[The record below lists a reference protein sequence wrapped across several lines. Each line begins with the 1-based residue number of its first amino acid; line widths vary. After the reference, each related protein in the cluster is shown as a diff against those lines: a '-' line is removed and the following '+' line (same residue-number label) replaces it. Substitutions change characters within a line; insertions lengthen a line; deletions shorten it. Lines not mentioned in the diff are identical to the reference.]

1 MSQQLGFL
9 NTISTSYVV
18 PDKDIQ
24 RTTKPKVHLARFG
37 DGYEQRLLKGINSLD
52 ETFSL
57 KFSNRSIAE
66 IEDLILF
73 FESVVGVTAFEF
85 TLPGNAINQLKTIKV
100 VCDEYTRNYDRNNFN
115 SVTAKFRRVYEI

>member
-24 RTTKPKVHLARFG
+24 RSTKPKVHTAKFG
-37 DGYEQRLLKGINSLD
+37 DGYEQRLLKGINSL
-52 ETFSL
+52 EGTFSL

-73 FESVVGVTAFEF
+73 FESVVGVTAFDF
-85 TLPGNAINQLKTIKV
+85 TLPGNAINQLKSIKV
-100 VCDEYTRNYDRNNFN
+100 VCEEYSRNYDRNNFN